1 MQQKTDL
8 PLKIA
13 KSMFIDTV
21 LTSNNVSAFKA
32 DLEFFSTVLL
42 LNELW
47 TDDKYLLDTVHT
59 NQ

>member
-21 LTSNNVSAFKA
+21 LTSNNASAFKA
-32 DLEFFSTVLL
+32 DLEFFSTLL
-42 LNELW
+42 LFNELW

>member
-13 KSMFIDTV
+13 KSMFIDAV

-32 DLEFFSTVLL
+32 DLEFFSTLPL